1 MLEVRG
7 LDAGYGRI
15 PILNGIDVSIAR
27 GEIVGVLGH
36 NGMGK
41 TTLLRTLMGEI
52 RATGGSIRFEG
63 SDITRLAMH
72 RRARLG
78 IGYVPQG
85 RDIYPQLSVMDNLR
99 MGEIVRRGQSAVPE
113 LLDYFP
119 LLRALT
125 ERPGRALSGGEQ
137 QILALARC
145 LAGRPRL
152 LLLDEPTEGIQP
164 SIVDQIQAKLAEL
177 ARRST
182 SRSCWSSRTCAS
194 SPRSPSACSSCRRA
208 QSSPPSRR
216 NSSPTGR
223 SWTSIWGS
231 DREVPAPP
239 HRMNL
244 LRSASLARSPTWAS
258 T

>member
-1 MLEVRG
+1 MLEVEG
-7 LDAGYGRI
+7 LNAGYGRI
-15 PILNGIDVSIAR
+15 PILNGIDFSIAR

-52 RATGGSIRFEG
+52 RATGGSIVFEDE
-63 SDITRLAMH
+63 DITRLAMH

-119 LLRALT
+119 VLGALL

-145 LAGRPRL
+145 LAGRPSL

-164 SIVDQIQAKLAEL
+164 SIIKDIEKVIRLLGRRGDLAVLLVEQYYEL
-177 ARRST
+177 ACDLADDIAVMERGRILLSGPIGDFEEADIRRHLT
-182 SRSCWSSRTCAS
+182 
-194 SPRSPSACSSCRRA
+194 
-208 QSSPPSRR
+208 
-216 NSSPTGR
+216 
-223 SWTSIWGS
+223 
-231 DREVPAPP
+231 V
-239 HRMNL
+239 
-244 LRSASLARSPTWAS
+244 
-258 T
+258 

>member
-1 MLEVRG
+1 MLEVDG

-15 PILNGIDVSIAR
+15 PILNGVGFSIGR

-41 TTLLRTLMGEI
+41 TTLLRTLMGEL

-63 SDITRLAMH
+63 NDITRLAMH

-99 MGEIVRRGQSAVPE
+99 MGEIVRGGKSAVPE

-119 LLRALT
+119 VLEALM

-164 SIVDQIQAKLAEL
+164 TIVDQIQAKLAEL
-177 ARRST
+177 AAALDLTVLLVEQNLRFIAALAERVLIMQKGT
-182 SRSCWSSRTCAS
+182 IVATIK
-194 SPRSPSACSSCRRA
+194 PE
-208 QSSPPSRR
+208 QL
-216 NSSPTGR
+216 
-223 SWTSIWGS
+223 S
-231 DREVPAPP
+231 DRAIVDEY
-239 HRMNL
+239 L
-244 LRSASLARSPTWAS
+244 GI
-258 T
+258 

>member
-177 ARRST
+177 AQALDLTVLLVEQNLRFIAALAERVLIMQKGT
-182 SRSCWSSRTCAS
+182 IVATIA
-194 SPRSPSACSSCRRA
+194 PE
-208 QSSPPSRR
+208 QL
-216 NSSPTGR
+216 
-223 SWTSIWGS
+223 S
-231 DREVPAPP
+231 DRAIVDEY
-239 HRMNL
+239 L
-244 LRSASLARSPTWAS
+244 GI
-258 T
+258 

>member
-1 MLEVRG
+1 MLEVEG
-7 LDAGYGRI
+7 LSAGYGRI
-15 PILNGIDVSIAR
+15 PILNGIELSIAR

-52 RATGGSIRFEG
+52 RATGGSIRFEDE
-63 SDITRLAMH
+63 DITRLAMH

-113 LLDYFP
+113 LLEYFP
-119 LLRALT
+119 VLEALL

-152 LLLDEPTEGIQP
+152 VLLDEPTEGIQP

-177 ARRST
+177 AAALDLTVLLVEQNLRFIQALAERVLIMQKGAIVAT
-182 SRSCWSSRTCAS
+182 IA
-194 SPRSPSACSSCRRA
+194 PE
-208 QSSPPSRR
+208 QL
-216 NSSPTGR
+216 
-223 SWTSIWGS
+223 S
-231 DREVPAPP
+231 DQAIVDEY
-239 HRMNL
+239 L
-244 LRSASLARSPTWAS
+244 GI
-258 T
+258 

>member
-119 LLRALT
+119 LLRGLT

-177 ARRST
+177 AQALDLTVLLVEQNLRFIAALAERVLIMQKGT
-182 SRSCWSSRTCAS
+182 IVATIA
-194 SPRSPSACSSCRRA
+194 PEQLADRA
-208 QSSPPSRR
+208 IVDEYL
-216 NSSPTGR
+216 G
-223 SWTSIWGS
+223 I
-231 DREVPAPP
+231 
-239 HRMNL
+239 
-244 LRSASLARSPTWAS
+244 
-258 T
+258 

>member
-1 MLEVRG
+1 MLEVEG

-85 RDIYPQLSVMDNLR
+85 RDIYPQLSVKDNLR

-177 ARRST
+177 ARALDLTVLLVEQNLRFIAALAE
-182 SRSCWSSRTCAS
+182 RVLIMQKGAIV
-194 SPRSPSACSSCRRA
+194 A
-208 QSSPPSRR
+208 QIAPEQL
-216 NSSPTGR
+216 
-223 SWTSIWGS
+223 S
-231 DREVPAPP
+231 DRAIVDEY
-239 HRMNL
+239 L
-244 LRSASLARSPTWAS
+244 GI
-258 T
+258 

>member
-1 MLEVRG
+1 MLEVDG
-7 LDAGYGRI
+7 LGAGYGRI
-15 PILNGIDVSIAR
+15 PILNGIGFSIAR

-52 RATGGSIRFEG
+52 RATGGSILFEG
-63 SDITRLAMH
+63 EDITRLPMH

-99 MGEIVRRGQSAVPE
+99 MGEIVRGGQSAVPE

-119 LLRALT
+119 VLQGLL

-145 LAGRPRL
+145 LVGRPSL

-164 SIVDQIQAKLAEL
+164 SNRRSDPGQ
-177 ARRST
+177 ARRA
-182 SRSCWSSRTCAS
+182 RLG
-194 SPRSPSACSSCRRA
+194 PRPHGPAGRAEPALHPGAGGAGADHAEGHHRRDHRA
-208 QSSPPSRR
+208 GAALRP
-216 NSSPTGR
+216 G
-223 SWTSIWGS
+223 
-231 DREVPAPP
+231 DRG
-239 HRMNL
+239 
-244 LRSASLARSPTWAS
+244 
-258 T
+258 

>member
-1 MLEVRG
+1 MLEVEG
-7 LDAGYGRI
+7 LGAGYGRI
-15 PILNGIDVSIAR
+15 PILNGIDFSIER

-52 RATGGSIRFEG
+52 RATGGSITFEDE
-63 SDITRLAMH
+63 DITRLAMH

-113 LLDYFP
+113 LLEYFP
-119 LLRALT
+119 VLEALL

-145 LAGRPRL
+145 LAGRPSL

-177 ARRST
+177 AAALDLTVLLVEQNLRFIQALAERVLIMQKGT
-182 SRSCWSSRTCAS
+182 IVATIK
-194 SPRSPSACSSCRRA
+194 PE
-208 QSSPPSRR
+208 QL
-216 NSSPTGR
+216 
-223 SWTSIWGS
+223 S
-231 DREVPAPP
+231 DRAIVDEY
-239 HRMNL
+239 L
-244 LRSASLARSPTWAS
+244 GI
-258 T
+258 

>member
-1 MLEVRG
+1 MLEVTG
-7 LDAGYGRI
+7 LNAGYGRI
-15 PILNGIDVSIAR
+15 PILNGIEFSIGR

-52 RATGGSIRFEG
+52 RATGGSIHFEDE
-63 SDITRLAMH
+63 DITRLAMH
-72 RRARLG
+72 QRARLG

-113 LLDYFP
+113 LLEYFP
-119 LLRALT
+119 VLDALL

-152 LLLDEPTEGIQP
+152 VLLDEPTEGIQP

-177 ARRST
+177 AAALDLTVLLVEQNLRFIQALAERVLIMQKGAIVAT
-182 SRSCWSSRTCAS
+182 IA
-194 SPRSPSACSSCRRA
+194 PD
-208 QSSPPSRR
+208 QL
-216 NSSPTGR
+216 
-223 SWTSIWGS
+223 S
-231 DREVPAPP
+231 DQAIVDEY
-239 HRMNL
+239 L
-244 LRSASLARSPTWAS
+244 GI
-258 T
+258 

>member
-99 MGEIVRRGQSAVPE
+99 MGEIVRGGQSAVPE

-177 ARRST
+177 AQALDLTVLLVEQNLRFIAALAERVLIMQKGT
-182 SRSCWSSRTCAS
+182 IVATIA
-194 SPRSPSACSSCRRA
+194 AE
-208 QSSPPSRR
+208 QL
-216 NSSPTGR
+216 
-223 SWTSIWGS
+223 S
-231 DREVPAPP
+231 DRAIVDEY
-239 HRMNL
+239 L
-244 LRSASLARSPTWAS
+244 GI
-258 T
+258 